1 MGVGATDAAVA
12 FQGEPGAY
20 SEEAVLR
27 FFGPR
32 ARPVPCR
39 DFGAVGEA
47 VAAGDV
53 TWGLL
58 PIENTIA
65 GSVVGSY
72 DVLASTDLAVVGE
85 VIASIHHC
93 LLGLPGAR
101 LDAVTRVLSHPVAL
115 AQCTRFLRG
124 QPIMEPV
131 AVYDTA
137 GAAREV
143 AAAGDPG
150 RAAIASRR
158 AAALYGLAVL
168 AADVEDRPDNQTR
181 FLVVRSADGA
191 ASPFDVGAVRRGTA
205 AKLLLLVETRNAPG
219 ALVEVLRPFAD
230 RRINLANLEVRPG
243 AQPWSYRFFI
253 EVEASADAEP
263 TREALAEVRER
274 AELVRVLGGFPRWN

>member
-1 MGVGATDAAVA
+1 M
-12 FQGEPGAY
+12 
-20 SEEAVLR
+20 
-27 FFGPR
+27 
-32 ARPVPCR
+32 
-39 DFGAVGEA
+39 
-47 VAAGDV
+47 AAGEV

-72 DVLASTDLAVVGE
+72 DVLASTEFAVVGE
-85 VIASIHHC
+85 VVAPIHHC

-101 LDAVTRVLSHPVAL
+101 LDGVTRVFSHPVAL

-124 QPIMEPV
+124 RPIMDPV

-168 AADVEDRPDNQTR
+168 AADIEDRPDNQTR
-181 FLVVRSADGA
+181 FLVVRSADGV

-230 RRINLANLEVRPG
+230 RRINLANLEARPG
-243 AQPWSYRFFI
+243 GEPWSYRFFI

-263 TREALAEVRER
+263 TREALAEVRDR
-274 AELVRVLGGFPRWN
+274 AELVRVLGGFPRWS